1 MTKCQMLGSGFNSDN
16 FSRNFITCAIS
27 STEASGI
34 HSRSLCGGECN
45 SGFLFYIF
53 YLFYFIFF
61 FFCFL
66 SILLYTDQF
75 FYDDYLDTRVLS
87 KMEYIS

>member
-1 MTKCQMLGSGFNSDN
+1 MLGSGLNSDN
-16 FSRNFITCAIS
+16 FSRNFITCALS

-45 SGFLFYIF
+45 SRFLFYFFIS
-53 YLFYFIFF
+53 LFPFF
-61 FFCFL
+61 FLLL

-75 FYDDYLDTRVLS
+75 LYDDYLDTRVLS

>member
-45 SGFLFYIF
+45 SRFSFYIF
-53 YLFYFIFF
+53 YLFILFY

-75 FYDDYLDTRVLS
+75 FYNDYLDTRVLS